1 MGFFSSFTSS
11 KPKTKDVAKDRLR
24 LILIHDRG
32 DLPAE
37 TLEKIRME
45 ILEVISKYVE
55 IEAEDVELSV
65 SKSEIE
71 EGPGASSLVASI
83 PIKNIKGQ

>member
-1 MGFFSSFTSS
+1 MGFFSSFTNS
-11 KPKTKDVAKDRLR
+11 KPKPKDVAKDRLR
-24 LILIHDRG
+24 FIHDRG